1 MHPQHILS
9 PGAVARLLAI
19 RDLSDPAQGRHAMQ
33 RSLWSAVAAAAAES
47 PCDVVTHR
55 SGPIVPR
62 LDDDRLGWRADDGDA
77 GAAARRRVSPVRVL
91 RSRMASS
98 MPGVLRQLTIP
109 SDRDLLVV
117 CAGTVHPPHAS
128 SRCASRDARPT
139 VVPHEAELWRL
150 RRGPA
155 YSLRDVGRA
164 IGAVGRAT
172 VPGLTLSA
180 APCTVPYLGEART
193 ADVRV
198 RGAWLEIGRCGTVD
212 PELLSDLRLPAG
224 TAALAMTLDLDR
236 LVMVAKG
243 IDDARVLRARDP
255 LVAAQMGDLDPYV
268 SPALA
273 GHPRPD
279 HRRQAIATARRAAYV
294 SARLR
299 G

>member
-9 PGAVARLLAI
+9 PAAVARLLAI
-19 RDLSDPAQGRHAMQ
+19 RDLTDPGQGRHAMQ
-33 RSLWSAVAAAAAES
+33 RSLWSAVAGAAAEA

-55 SGPIVPR
+55 SGPIVSR
-62 LDDDRLGWRADDGDA
+62 LDDDRLGWREDGAPA
-77 GAAARRRVSPVRVL
+77 GAPRRVSPVRVL

-98 MPGVLRQLTIP
+98 MPAVLRQLTIP
-109 SDRDLLVV
+109 PDRELLVV
-117 CAGTVHPPHAS
+117 CAGTVHRPYAS
-128 SRCASRDARPT
+128 ARGASRDARAA

-164 IGAVGRAT
+164 IGAVARAT
-172 VPGLTLSA
+172 VPGLAVSA
-180 APCTVPYLGEART
+180 APCTVAHLAEART

-212 PELLSDLRLPAG
+212 PELLSDLRVPAG
-224 TAALAMTLDLDR
+224 TAALAMTLGLDR
-236 LVMVAKG
+236 LVMLAKG
-243 IDDARVLRARDP
+243 IDDARVLRAREP
-255 LVAAQMGDLDPYV
+255 SVAAQMADLEPYV

-273 GHPRPD
+273 G
-279 HRRQAIATARRAAYV
+279 QAAPGERRRAVATERRPGYV
-294 SARLR
+294 TARLR